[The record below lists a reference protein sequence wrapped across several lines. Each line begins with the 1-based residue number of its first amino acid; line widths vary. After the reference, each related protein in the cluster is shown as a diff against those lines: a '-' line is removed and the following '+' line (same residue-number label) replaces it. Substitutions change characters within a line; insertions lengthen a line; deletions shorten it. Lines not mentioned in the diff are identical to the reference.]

1 MKRPFKWRVILESA
15 QAIKQPAR
23 LTHSLSAFRAQFAF
37 QSALET
43 RSAPVRAISMR
54 RRGAHAIEI
63 MQTPACARNNKL
75 NTFALKFLLSAARRR
90 EARANALSGRAG
102 FV

>member
-1 MKRPFKWRVILESA
+1 MESDIGERA
-15 QAIKQPAR
+15 EAIKQPAAS
-23 LTHSLSAFRAQFAF
+23 LTRSLLFALTQFAF
-37 QSALET
+37 RSALET

-54 RRGAHAIEI
+54 RRGAHAREI